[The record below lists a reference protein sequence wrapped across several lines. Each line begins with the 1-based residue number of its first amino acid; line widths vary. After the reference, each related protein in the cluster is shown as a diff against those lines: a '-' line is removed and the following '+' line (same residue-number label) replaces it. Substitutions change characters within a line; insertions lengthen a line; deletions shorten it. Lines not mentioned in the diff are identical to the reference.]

1 MVNSVGLSNV
11 SFGQVPQATAN
22 ARQYMSAPYQNAAAD
37 TVEIAGKKKSKAGKA
52 AIGIVAGLAVAG
64 AALYGLFKTGKLTKV
79 ENASKWTEKL
89 QNLAYKGGE
98 GIDKGVNKVM
108 DWGKGLID
116 KVKNGKKNPKTDS
129 LSDLAKSETIH
140 VDGVITADTIKD
152 IVTGNLK

>member
-1 MVNSVGLSNV
+1 MVNSVGFSNV

-22 ARQYMSAPYQNAAAD
+22 ARQYMAAPYQNAAATD

-52 AIGIVAGLAVAG
+52 AIGIIAGLAVAG

-98 GIDKGVNKVM
+98 GIDKGVTKVTE
-108 DWGKGLID
+108 WGKGLID
-116 KVKNGKKNPKTDS
+116 KIKSKSNAKTE
-129 LSDLAKSETIH
+129 A
-140 VDGVITADTIKD
+140 
-152 IVTGNLK
+152 

>member
-1 MVNSVGLSNV
+1 MVNSVGFSNV

-22 ARQYMSAPYQNAAAD
+22 ARQYMSAPYQNAAAVD
-37 TVEIAGKKKSKAGKA
+37 TVEIAGKKKSKAGKT

-98 GIDKGVNKVM
+98 GIDKGVTKVINF
-108 DWGKGLID
+108 GKDLID
-116 KVKNGKKNPKTDS
+116 KVKSNKGAKTE
-129 LSDLAKSETIH
+129 A
-140 VDGVITADTIKD
+140 
-152 IVTGNLK
+152 